1 MQQIT
6 LGRTGLTVGVAGLG
20 CGGHSRL
27 GQGTG
32 ATRAESVRL
41 VEAALERGVT
51 LIDTAATY
59 RTEEIVATAI
69 QGRRDQVVLSTKLS
83 IVKPGTS
90 KRGSE
95 FLDAAGFM
103 AAVEGSLSRL
113 DSDVIDILHLHGV
126 MPEQYDY
133 CAAVLVPALIRL
145 RDQGKIRFL
154 GLTERFISDPQHR
167 MLQRALQDDC
177 WDVIMT
183 GFNMINPSA
192 RQRVFAATQAKGV
205 GTLVMFAVRRAL
217 SQPAALKAL
226 VADLL
231 DRGLIDADALD
242 PDDPLDFLLAP
253 GGAASVVEAAYR
265 FCRHEPGA
273 DVVLTG
279 TGKVAHLEQNLAA
292 INAGALPA
300 AILARLQR
308 VFGAIDSVSGE

>member
-1 MQQIT
+1 MT
-6 LGRTGLTVGVAGLG
+6 LGRTGLSVGMAGLG

-27 GQGTG
+27 GQGSG
-32 ATRAESVRL
+32 ATRADSIRL
-41 VEAALERGVT
+41 VKAALDLGVT
-51 LIDTAATY
+51 LIDTAAVY
-59 RTEEIVATAI
+59 GTEEIVAAGI
-69 QGRRDQVVLSTKLS
+69 KGRRDQVVLSTKLP

-90 KRGSE
+90 ARGSD
-95 FLDAAGFM
+95 FLDAAAFT
-103 AAVEGSLSRL
+103 AALEGSLSRL
-113 DSDVIDILHLHGV
+113 DTDVIDILHLHGV
-126 MPEQYDY
+126 MPEQYDH
-133 CAAVLVPALIRL
+133 CAAALVPVLFKL

-154 GLTERFISDPQHR
+154 GLTERFISDPRHR
-167 MLQRALQDDC
+167 MLQRALKDDC

-192 RQRVFAATQAKGV
+192 RQRVFATTRAKGV

-226 VADLL
+226 IADLL

-242 PDDPLDFLLAP
+242 ADDPLGFLLAP

-300 AILARLQR
+300 AMLARLQQ